1 MMPPVDHFKTSPNDR
16 GWETVR
22 MRKKNTNTWLLSETI
37 SPEQLIEEIAKDF
50 SAQVEL
56 PQKTTVTYF
65 DSFDWR
71 LYRKH
76 YLFIKTDNS
85 WQLIRRN
92 SGEPVATFSDKSRF
106 KRKFAGSFSPGPLK
120 ALLES
125 TLDIR
130 GLIDL
135 VTFETISQ
143 RIRIFNAD
151 EKTVAYINV
160 ITHQVSA
167 RHRTLFTVSLTA
179 VRGYKN
185 VARQLRQYLRRCGIS
200 KPSPPE
206 YLFWEG
212 VSAMGR
218 FPGDYSSKF
227 SIALKSTDSIRQAAL
242 TIYRQLLDTM
252 KRNEAGIKADID
264 SEFLHDFRVAIR
276 RTRSGL
282 TQLKGVLPPKVTEN
296 TRAGF
301 AELGRITGP
310 TRDLDVYLLYE
321 KDYLSRL
328 PGELREGMAGFFTEM
343 SDRRHRNWKQLVK
356 ALQSPGYREIIG
368 DWQAY
373 LDGDS
378 DKPSKHSEQPAY
390 EYSRKIIYRRYDRI
404 MKKGGAISA
413 SSPDEALH
421 RLRIQCKKLR
431 YSLEFF
437 SSLYPPKAIA
447 RVIKQLKGLQ
457 NNLGSF
463 NDLSVQ
469 QDMLQR
475 YLATIKPGSKKN
487 LRLGVSIGGLLTALH
502 HEQKEVRKKFVTT
515 FEGFSGA
522 KNSQLF
528 SKLFG

>member
-1 MMPPVDHFKTSPNDR
+1 M
-16 GWETVR
+16 
-22 MRKKNTNTWLLSETI
+22 
-37 SPEQLIEEIAKDF
+37 
-50 SAQVEL
+50 
-56 PQKTTVTYF
+56 
-65 DSFDWR
+65 
-71 LYRKH
+71 
-76 YLFIKTDNS
+76 
-85 WQLIRRN
+85 
-92 SGEPVATFSDKSRF
+92 
-106 KRKFAGSFSPGPLK
+106 
-120 ALLES
+120 
-125 TLDIR
+125 
-130 GLIDL
+130 
-135 VTFETISQ
+135 
-143 RIRIFNAD
+143 
-151 EKTVAYINV
+151 
-160 ITHQVSA
+160 
-167 RHRTLFTVSLTA
+167 SLTG

-185 VARQLRQYLRRCGIS
+185 VARKLSRYLRRCVIS
-200 KPSPPE
+200 KLAPPE

-218 FPGDYSSKF
+218 LPGDYSSKF
-227 SIALKSTDSIRQAAL
+227 SIALKSTDSIHQAAL
-242 TIYRQLLDTM
+242 TIYRQLFDTM
-252 KRNEAGIKADID
+252 KRNEAGIIEDID

-282 TQLKGVLPPKVTEN
+282 TQLKGILPPKVTESAK
-296 TRAGF
+296 AGF

-321 KDYLSRL
+321 KDYLARL
-328 PGELREGMAGFFTEM
+328 PKGLREGMAGFFTEM
-343 SDRRHRNWKQLVK
+343 SDQRHCNWKQLVK
-356 ALQSPGYREIIG
+356 ALQSPGYRKIIG

-373 LDGDS
+373 LDGDD
-378 DKPSKHSEQPAY
+378 DKPSEHSEQPAY
-390 EYSRKIIYRRYDRI
+390 EYSRKIIYRRYDRT

-487 LRLGVSIGGLLTALH
+487 LSLGVSIGGLLTALH
-502 HEQKEVRKKFVTT
+502 HEQKEVRGKFVTT
-515 FEGFSGA
+515 FGEFSGA
-522 KNSQLF
+522 KNSELF